1 MIKQL
6 VTNVEKQHRALKLR
20 IYPNSEQEILINKT
34 FGCCRQIYNNRLFE
48 RNQFYENVIK
58 PETDKKKQ
66 KELWKT
72 IKLSTEKEMG
82 EKFPYLKEVSSQ
94 ALQQAR
100 RDSETAYKNFF
111 ESLKG
116 KRAGSKVGSPKFKSK
131 KSNNFSYREC
141 VVSKTALKWNER
153 KVRVPKLGEVK
164 FRHSGNKKGKLDFF
178 LVQGAELK
186 SITIR
191 KNPAGE
197 YFAILL
203 YEREYCS
210 KKKSF
215 DNSENQAI
223 GLDFSP
229 ADFYIDSNGKSAKDF
244 GYVAQKQKN
253 LKKLT
258 KLQRR
263 LARKQKGS
271 KNREKAR
278 IKVARFEHYIA
289 NCRNDWIE
297 KESLRLVQNYQ
308 VIGIEDLNIKG
319 MMKFSR
325 NAKNYGDASWGT
337 FVNKLLWKSSKN
349 ENNCQI
355 VKADKF
361 FASSQIC
368 HCCGYKNPITKDLSI
383 REWTCPNC
391 GEHHIRDVNAALNL
405 KENAIKTVRQ
415 GVSEVSKKS
424 VESVEALAEFALAD
438 CGAFDE
444 AENLIG
450 DGQNVFT
457 HKYVKG

>member
-1 MIKQL
+1 MLKQL
-6 VTNVEKQHRALKLR
+6 VTNAETQHMALKLR
-20 IYPNSEQEILINKT
+20 IYPNPEQEILINKT

-66 KELWKT
+66 KELWK
-72 IKLSTEKEMG
+72 SAHFSSEKEMK
-82 EKFPYLKEVSSQ
+82 EKFPYMKEVSAQ
-94 ALQQAR
+94 ALCSATMFA
-100 RDSETAYKNFF
+100 ETAYKNFF

-141 VVSKTALKWNER
+141 VVSETALNWKER
-153 KVRVPKLGEVK
+153 KVKVPKLGEVK

-178 LVQGAELK
+178 LKQGANLK

-197 YFAILL
+197 YYAVLL
-203 YEREYCS
+203 YEREYCH
-210 KKKSF
+210 KAKSYD
-215 DNSENQAI
+215 DNENQVI

-229 ADFYIDSNGKSAKDF
+229 ANFYIDSNGKSGKDF
-244 GYVAQKQKN
+244 GYIPQKQKN
-253 LKKLT
+253 LRKLT
-258 KLQRR
+258 KLQRQ

-278 IKVARFEHYIA
+278 IKVARMEHYIA

-308 VIGIEDLNIKG
+308 VIGIEDLNLKG

-325 NAKNYGDASWGT
+325 NAKNYGDASWGS

-349 ENNCQI
+349 ENNCQV
-355 VKADKF
+355 VKADRF

-383 REWTCPNC
+383 REWTCPKC
-391 GEHHIRDVNAALNL
+391 GENHIRDVNAALNL
-405 KENAIKTVRQ
+405 KQNAINQIGQ
-415 GVSEVSKKS
+415 GVSEFKS
-424 VESVEALAEFALAD
+424 VESVERLAMLALQA
-438 CGAFDE
+438 GAFDE
-444 AENLIG
+444 TENLTG
-450 DGQNVFT
+450 DGQNALT
-457 HKYVKG
+457 A